1 MAGTTVHAGQAPTG
15 QETGGQAMARARYVR
30 TSASKARRVVNLIRG
45 LPTPEADAILR
56 FAPQLAAEPVRKVLQ
71 SAVANA
77 DHNDN
82 LDRNALW
89 VSEAYVDEGPTYK
102 RIRPRAM
109 GRAFRVRK
117 RTCHI
122 TVVVTERPA
131 TAEAAAQGRAAAAA
145 GRNTTT
151 APKTSNDTSATTPR
165 ARRGQTKG
173 GTR

>member
-1 MAGTTVHAGQAPTG
+1 MAGTTVHAGQAHAGP
-15 QETGGQAMARARYVR
+15 ETGGQAMARARYVR
-30 TSASKARRVVNLIRG
+30 MSASKARRVVNLVRG
-45 LPTPEADAILR
+45 LPTAEADAILR
-56 FAPQLAAEPVRKVLQ
+56 FAPQLAAEPVRKALL

-122 TVVVTERPA
+122 TIVVAERPA
-131 TAEAAAQGRAAAAA
+131 AAAAAQGKAAAAA
-145 GRNTTT
+145 TRKETT
-151 APKTSNDTSATTPR
+151 APKSSNDTSATTPR